1 MHNYNRIF
9 YHFLGNFSIIWGA
22 PALWHTPVAVRLFRG
37 SVPHD
42 RFAPFQSLA
51 HLHSLLYANKISEFG
66 FHAFVFDF
74 PGSGAGKSMG
84 RTSLE
89 MTVLTEK
96 EDLSTVLDYVKNQP
110 FVDSNHIF
118 LMGCSQGGF
127 VSALLAA
134 ERENEIEKLI
144 LNYPALCICDDCRKG
159 YRRIFE
165 IIFFSSTALSSVSFD
180 GVSFF
185 V

>member
-1 MHNYNRIF
+1 
-9 YHFLGNFSIIWGA
+9 
-22 PALWHTPVAVRLFRG
+22 
-37 SVPHD
+37 
-42 RFAPFQSLA
+42 
-51 HLHSLLYANKISEFG
+51 
-66 FHAFVFDF
+66 
-74 PGSGAGKSMG
+74 MG